1 MNKLR
6 LSTICLLLCLAL
18 TLTLAGCRHTPADP
32 TGSAPTT
39 VAPTQPSDPSKPTT
53 PAQAYTEAANF
64 LDATNGL
71 SLEIEVNTTISVA
84 DDLFRHKTI
93 QEVFYSNRKSGSPSI
108 RMVEA
113 IRFGT
118 DEMPNLE
125 ETYIDGM
132 LYVRH
137 DNNKI
142 RFRGPIDREAWK
154 TRYVPPVMLT
164 ASLYESI
171 TSTSNNSGTTYA
183 FSKPTGAEPWALP
196 EGAVLSEASGTATTN
211 ILGALTQMRYSI
223 TYFYGGAQV
232 RMEYE
237 SKISNYSG
245 NVAVYGSPDNYTEVE
260 NVELFRYYPQ
270 ALGYLYLSQ
279 PDSAIVNASESIA
292 SQAAGI
298 LKNQSITMNRYGTDK
313 DISTVI
319 ETDVYL
325 MNYGTNQEQTYTLEE
340 KFLDREYTAA
350 ENGGTPV
357 RNHNVSYS
365 DVVAYCREIYKKYS
379 ISPISWETVTCTD
392 LGSTILIE
400 YVLTDTKA
408 QLIQDEICQALW
420 NDPDFLNNLA
430 STYVTNEG
438 TGYFAIDKFSGLP
451 TAMGYYYSGTHTIQG
466 GEYLLTMQADQSV
479 EVPGVEAYHNI
490 TDEHRPDM
498 PPGKKPTPLFYHV
511 TGKDGQEMWLLGT
524 IHIGDAR
531 TAYLPKEIYDAFA
544 ASDALAIECNNDLFE
559 EQVKEDDALQEKLS
573 EVYYYTDGATL
584 ESVLGE
590 ELYEAALKYMKASGN
605 YNMNAPYM
613 KPFAWESALTDFY
626 TRQAYSLMR
635 SKGVES
641 RLIALAEE
649 QNKSILEVESVL
661 FQLEMMGNF
670 SSDLQVYMLMSILK
684 TDFTESREELL
695 ELYDLWCAGDEA
707 ALRKAVSTKVDTAT
721 MTDEEKAEY
730 EQYKHLI
737 DEYNKA
743 MNGDRNKGMLEVA
756 KSYLE
761 SDQVVFY
768 AVGLAHLLSE
778 DGGLVDA
785 LRAAGYTVEL
795 VQYK

>member
-6 LSTICLLLCLAL
+6 LSMICLLLCLAL

-39 VAPTQPSDPSKPTT
+39 IAPTQPTDPAKPAT
-53 PAQAYTEAANF
+53 PIQAYTEAANF

-93 QEVFYSNRKSGSPSI
+93 QEISYSNRKSGSPRI

-137 DNNKI
+137 DGEKI
-142 RFRGPIDREAWK
+142 RFCGPMDPEAWK

-164 ASLYESI
+164 AALYESI
-171 TSTSNNSGTTYA
+171 VATSNNSGTTYT
-183 FSKPTGAEPWALP
+183 FTKPTGAEPWALP
-196 EGAVLSEASGTATTN
+196 EGAVLSEASGVAITN
-211 ILGALTQMRYSI
+211 ILGALTQMRYNI
-223 TYFYGGAQV
+223 TYLHGGAQV
-232 RMEYE
+232 RVEYE

-245 NVAVYGSPDNYTEVE
+245 NVAVYGSPDSYTEIE

-279 PDSAIVNASESIA
+279 PGSAIVNASESIT
-292 SQAAGI
+292 SQAAGVVR
-298 LKNQSITMNRYGTDK
+298 NQSITMNRYGTDK
-313 DISTVI
+313 DISTVV
-319 ETDVYL
+319 ETDVYF
-325 MNYGTNQEQTYTLEE
+325 MSYGTNQEQTYTLEE
-340 KFLDREYTAA
+340 KFLDGAYTAA

-357 RNHNVSYS
+357 RNYNVSYS
-365 DVVAYCREIYKKYS
+365 NVLAYCREIYKKYS
-379 ISPISWETVTCTD
+379 ISPVSWDTVTCTD

-400 YVLTDTKA
+400 YTLTDQKS
-408 QLIQDEICQALW
+408 QLIQNEICQSLW

-451 TAMGYYYSGTHTIQG
+451 TAMGYSYSGTHTIQG
-466 GEYLLTMQADQSV
+466 GAYLLTMQADQSV

-490 TDEHRPDM
+490 TDAYRPDM
-498 PPGKKPTPLFYHV
+498 PPGKKPAPLFYHV

-559 EQVKEDDALQEKLS
+559 EQAKEDDALQEKLS
-573 EVYYYTDGATL
+573 EIYYYTDGSTL
-584 ESVLGE
+584 ESVLGKE
-590 ELYEAALKYMKASGN
+590 QYEAALKYMKASGN

-649 QNKSILEVESVL
+649 QNKPILEVESVL

-670 SSDLQVYMLMSILK
+670 SSDLQVYMLMSALK
-684 TDFTESREELL
+684 TDFTESRAELL
-695 ELYDLWCAGDEA
+695 ELYELWCAGDEA
-707 ALRKAVSTKVDTAT
+707 ALRKAVSTKVDTSTLTA
-721 MTDEEKAEY
+721 EEKAEY
-730 EQYKHLI
+730 EQHKHLI

-743 MNGDRNKGMLEVA
+743 IDADRNVGMLEVA

-761 SDQVVFY
+761 SDKTVFY